1 MSFFVKAVV
10 EALKQYPAVNAEI
23 DGNEIVYKH
32 YYNIGVA
39 VSTKRGLV
47 VPIVRDADQL
57 SFAGV
62 EQEIGNLAGK
72 ARDGKLTVDDFKGGT
87 FTISNGGVF
96 GSLMSTPILNPP
108 QVGILGMHTIQER
121 PVNVNGKVE
130 IRPMMYL
137 ALSYDHRIIDGS
149 QAVGFLV
156 RVKELVENP
165 ERILLEI

>member
-1 MSFFVKAVV
+1 MTAIKELRKHTKISSSKRMSLKLGFMSFFVKAVV

-62 EQEIGNLAGK
+62 EQKSE
-72 ARDGKLTVDDFKGGT
+72 
-87 FTISNGGVF
+87 
-96 GSLMSTPILNPP
+96 
-108 QVGILGMHTIQER
+108 
-121 PVNVNGKVE
+121 
-130 IRPMMYL
+130 
-137 ALSYDHRIIDGS
+137 
-149 QAVGFLV
+149 
-156 RVKELVENP
+156 
-165 ERILLEI
+165 ILLERLVMEN